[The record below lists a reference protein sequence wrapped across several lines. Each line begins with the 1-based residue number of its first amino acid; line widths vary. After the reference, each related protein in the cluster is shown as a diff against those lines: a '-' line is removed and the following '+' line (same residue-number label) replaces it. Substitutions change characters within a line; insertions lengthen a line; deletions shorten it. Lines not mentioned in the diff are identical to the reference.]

1 MDLKRYLPKKKGD
14 AKIYNQQKKAVRKV
28 MRLWGRDNDDE
39 LNFNR
44 HIFNNSESAVK

>member
-1 MDLKRYLPKKKGD
+1 MQKFIISKKK
-14 AKIYNQQKKAVRKV
+14 AARKV
-28 MRLWGRDNDDE
+28 MRLSGRDNGDE